1 MNMTLIDTE
10 AFKKAGFNYE
20 EIQNILESEKEF
32 KENWVS
38 YDFKEVKKLARKEL
52 FSKEKKYV

>member
-1 MNMTLIDTE
+1 MNMALIDTE

-20 EIQNILESEKEF
+20 EIQNIIESEKEYE
-32 KENWVS
+32 ENGIT
-38 YDFKEVKKLARKEL
+38 YDFKEVKKLARNEL